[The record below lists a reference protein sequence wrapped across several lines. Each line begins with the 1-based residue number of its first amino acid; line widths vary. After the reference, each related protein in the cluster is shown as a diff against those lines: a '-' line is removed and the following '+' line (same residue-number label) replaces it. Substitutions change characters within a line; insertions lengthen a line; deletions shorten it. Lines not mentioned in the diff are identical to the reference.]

1 MFERLFSWWK
11 EDVLLKKA
19 LEETTL
25 ALDKTLSM
33 FSFAMDVLLEG
44 TDDEQRIYDMDK
56 EINALQIDIRKKVF
70 EHLTINPEQDV
81 TASLVLTTV
90 VVDFERIGD
99 FAKNIVELHQ
109 MCEGK
114 LDHPKYLPEVLG
126 IREKLEGSI
135 RKTSEAFRDADSDKA
150 KKMTDEYTVIT
161 HKCDKTLEELACKED
176 LRVSEAVIYG
186 LLFRYLKRV
195 SAHARNI
202 ASSVVNPFHRLGF
215 KPE

>member
-25 ALDKTLSM
+25 ALEKTLMM

-44 TDDEQRIYDMDK
+44 TDGEKKIYEMDK
-56 EINALQIDIRKKVF
+56 VINALQVDIRKKVF

-90 VVDFERIGD
+90 VVDVERIGD
-99 FAKNIVELHQ
+99 FAKNIVELRQ
-109 MCEGK
+109 MCAGR
-114 LDHPKYLPEVLG
+114 LDHPKYLPEVIE
-126 IREKLEGSI
+126 IREKLESSI
-135 RKTSEAFRDADSDKA
+135 RSTGEAFRDPDTEKA
-150 KKMTDEYTVIT
+150 RKMTDEYTLIAR
-161 HKCDKTLEELACKED
+161 KCDETLDELASKED
-176 LRVSEAVIYG
+176 LNVREAVVYG

-195 SAHARNI
+195 SAHGRNI
-202 ASSVVNPFHRLGF
+202 ASSIVNPFHRLGF

>member
-11 EDVLLKKA
+11 EDIILKNA
-19 LEETTL
+19 LEDTTQALEKTL
-25 ALDKTLSM
+25 AM

-44 TDDEQRIYDMDK
+44 TSGDQRIYEMDK

-70 EHLTINPEQDV
+70 EHLTINPQQDV

-90 VVDFERIGD
+90 VVDVERIGD

-114 LDHPKYLPEVLG
+114 LAHPKYLPEVVE

-135 RKTSEAFRDADSDKA
+135 RKTTEAFRDADSEKA
-150 KKMTDEYTVIT
+150 KKMTDEYTLIA
-161 HKCDKTLEELACKED
+161 HKCDDTLEELACKED
-176 LRVSEAVIYG
+176 LTVREAVVYG

>member
-25 ALDKTLSM
+25 ALDKTLAM
-33 FSFAMDVLLEG
+33 FSFAMNVLLEG
-44 TDDEQRIYDMDK
+44 TDDEKRIYDMDQ

-90 VVDFERIGD
+90 VVDVERIGD

-109 MCEGK
+109 MCAGK
-114 LDHPKYLPEVLG
+114 LDHPKYVPQVFG
-126 IREKLEGSI
+126 IRGRLENSI
-135 RKTSEAFRDADSDKA
+135 RQTSEAFRDADSEKA
-150 KKMTDEYTVIT
+150 KNMTEEYTVIA
-161 HKCDKTLEELACKED
+161 HRCDETLEELACKED
-176 LRVSEAVIYG
+176 LKVREAVVYG

-195 SAHARNI
+195 SAHGRNI